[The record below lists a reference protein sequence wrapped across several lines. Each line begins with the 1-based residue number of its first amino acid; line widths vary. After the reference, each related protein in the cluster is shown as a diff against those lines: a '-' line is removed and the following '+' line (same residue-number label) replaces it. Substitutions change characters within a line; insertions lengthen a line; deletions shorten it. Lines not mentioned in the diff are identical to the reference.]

1 MNGIINRAGEVSIEA
16 ELKAGENSG
25 TVEMPTQ
32 ASSNAAM
39 SFSSD
44 CSTTSDSAG

>member
-25 TVEMPTQ
+25 TVEMPD
-32 ASSNAAM
+32 SGIVEC
-39 SFSSD
+39 SD
-44 CSTTSDSAG
+44 ELQQ